1 MDVAMNIAM
10 DIVGLPKRVAKIFL
24 HLDDHY
30 VFSQK
35 RAPWLPEDAATR
47 RLELIGGTIVGDET
61 PFEALLRELQEEET
75 SGMLAEKARTLR
87 PTPQQIVVYGEPHY
101 IYRMTISGDEFE
113 RMIHDP
119 EESYG
124 FDLVSETVIAD
135 REKLRE
141 NAARFTWK
149 TRGIFQALGLM

>member
-1 MDVAMNIAM
+1 MNTAMNIA
-10 DIVGLPKRVAKIFL
+10 GLPKRVAKVFL
-24 HLDDHY
+24 RLDDHY

-35 RAPWLPEDAATR
+35 RAPWLPEDAAAR
-47 RLELIGGTIVGDET
+47 RLELIGGTVVGDET
-61 PFEALLRELQEEET
+61 PFEALVRELGEEET
-75 SGMLAEKARTLR
+75 SETLAEKAHTLR
-87 PTPQQIVVYGEPHY
+87 PIPQLIIVYGEPHY
-101 IYRMTISGDEFE
+101 IYRMTINSDEFE
-113 RMIHDP
+113 RMVHDP

-124 FDLVSETVIAD
+124 FDLVPEAVIAD